1 MIKVGAILDGIKT
14 MSDGTLK
21 LAFALNE
28 VNKEVG
34 AEIITMHR
42 EFGWLLFSPTP
53 EISAPEEPPVELDVK
68 KTPGQRLRSVL
79 YILWEQTGK
88 NDDFETFY
96 RKKMEMIIGWVK
108 DKLEDK

>member
-42 EFGWLLFSPTP
+42 DSLYCSPQP
-53 EISAPEEPPVELDVK
+53 RIS
-68 KTPGQRLRSVL
+68 TRR
-79 YILWEQTGK
+79 T
-88 NDDFETFY
+88 T
-96 RKKMEMIIGWVK
+96 R
-108 DKLEDK
+108 